1 MIYLK
6 QNMNNTIV
14 ITNNKY
20 YDDNDFT
27 ILLNEERFEVEN
39 TSTQEQ
45 RYLRFELDLQNV
57 SVSAGT
63 LTVKHGDVVV
73 NSSRFLMVDE
83 TKENIYYGEEN

>member
-1 MIYLK
+1 
-6 QNMNNTIV
+6 MNNTIV